1 MKPLGQHPAPSHV
14 IAHLSDPQM
23 LAGRD
28 LFGRVDTAARMR
40 AALARLP
47 ALDPAPDALVFTGDL
62 ADLGE
67 PEAYALLRGL
77 VEPVARQC
85 GAQVVWVMGNHDD
98 RAAYAVGLRDA
109 PPSDT
114 PQDEVHDV
122 NGLRIVSL
130 DTSVPGFHHGEIS
143 AEQLDWLADV
153 LATPA
158 EHGTLLAL
166 HHPPI
171 PVPMLEAAALIE
183 LQDQAGLAEVVR
195 GTDVRAIIGGHFH
208 CSSWSTFAGIPVS
221 VASSTC
227 YTEDIAAEARLTSGV
242 DGQQAFTVLH
252 VYDDAIV
259 HSVVPVASAPEVV
272 GHPID
277 LAEQLEALDPAEL
290 FDLVSRKDSALNAQ
304 DL

>member
-23 LAGRD
+23 LGDRQ
-28 LFGRVDTAARMR
+28 LYGKVDTAARMR
-40 AALARLP
+40 SALERLP
-47 ALDPAPDALVFTGDL
+47 ALDPAPDVLVFTGDL

-67 PEAYALLRGL
+67 PEAYAVLRAL
-77 VEPVARQC
+77 VEPVAEQC
-85 GAQVVWVMGNHDD
+85 GARVVWVMGNHDD

-109 PPSDT
+109 AASDA

-122 NGLRIVSL
+122 DGLRIISL
-130 DTSVPGFHHGEIS
+130 DTSVPGFHHGEIT
-143 AEQLDWLADV
+143 ATQLTWLADV

-171 PVPMLEAAALIE
+171 PVPMLEPAALIE
-183 LQDQAGLAEVVR
+183 LQDQAALADVVR
-195 GTDVRAIIGGHFH
+195 GSDIRAIIGGHFH
-208 CSSWSTFAGIPVS
+208 YSSWSTFAGIPVS

-227 YTEDIAAEARLTSGV
+227 YTEDLAARGRLTSGV
-242 DGQQAFTVLH
+242 DGHQSFTVLH

-259 HSVVPVASAPEVV
+259 HSVVPVGTAPEVV
-272 GHPID
+272 GHPVE
-277 LAEQLEALDPAEL
+277 LADQLELLDPAEL
-290 FDLVSRKDSALNAQ
+290 FDLVSRKDSALNVHE
-304 DL
+304 L